1 MTPYKI
7 TSATLTT
14 YSGRRHTIDVES
26 EYMTESVRKV
36 KERMLDWFTS
46 KIKSSDPFVKIE
58 LRTKE
63 MFSHENKNKA
73 QWDRI
78 DSKV

>member
-1 MTPYKI
+1 MIPYKI
-7 TSATLTT
+7 TAVVLTT
-14 YSGRRHTIDVES
+14 YSGKRHTIDVES

-46 KIKSSDPFVKIE
+46 RIKSSDPFVKIE

-63 MFSHENKNKA
+63 MFSHENRN
-73 QWDRI
+73 
-78 DSKV
+78 

>member
-26 EYMTESVRKV
+26 EYMTVSVRKV

-46 KIKSSDPFVKIE
+46 KIKSSDPFV
-58 LRTKE
+58 RKE
-63 MFSHENKNKA
+63 VEEEKSL
-73 QWDRI
+73 
-78 DSKV
+78 

>member
-63 MFSHENKNKA
+63 MLSHENIA
-73 QWDRI
+73 
-78 DSKV
+78 SST